1 MNGSLSEKWYLTSSC
16 SQQSPRAASL
26 KTLLEM
32 QILAPYLYQLW
43 GTSLSNYVPV
53 SGPGDFSICKSLKVT
68 RL

>member
-1 MNGSLSEKWYLTSSC
+1 MNGSLSEKRYLTSSC